1 MKKELLI
8 PSTLF
13 VSFFIFQVFAQP
25 SELTLTITLVVLI
38 AVTALLHRNR
48 GEITMFFIGL
58 GAGLFIEV
66 VLGLVARQQHWEN
79 ASLFGVPYWL
89 PLIWAMAFPLITRIG
104 MYFRK
109 PRG

>member
-1 MKKELLI
+1 MKKELII
-8 PSTLF
+8 PSILF
-13 VSFFIFQVFAQP
+13 VSFFVFQVFAQP
-25 SELTLTITLVVLI
+25 SELTLTITLLALI
-38 AVTALLHRNR
+38 AITFLLHRNK
-48 GEITMFFIGL
+48 GEGKMFLVGL

-89 PLIWAMAFPLITRIG
+89 PLIWGVAFPLITRIG

-109 PRG
+109 PRY